1 VFLFN
6 YLHPGLSDFCG
17 SSSFGLLW
25 ARTALWL
32 NIVLTVTTF
41 CGPRAGTQLI
51 LYPHKISVLVRV
63 GVSQGSRENDS
74 TFIFVEWFYCFAYFG
89 STSS

>member
-1 VFLFN
+1 MCRHGLGPVIHTHILVFLFN

-25 ARTALWL
+25 ARTALRL

-63 GVSQGSRENDS
+63 GHITGE
-74 TFIFVEWFYCFAYFG
+74 
-89 STSS
+89 